1 MRSYAYG
8 ASHGRGSFLPCCTV
22 RSAGLFI
29 SLRGREREEEDEEE
43 EGERMQREM
52 RGAAGTAVDLSRRG
66 TTAAA
71 QAQGVARGEIMGG
84 SSPLPVP
91 GPVRGEA
98 SISIQREGV
107 WLAG

>member
-1 MRSYAYG
+1 MRSYAHG
-8 ASHGRGSFLPCCTV
+8 ASHGRGSFLTRCTV
-22 RSAGLFI
+22 GSAGLFI
-29 SLRGREREEEDEEE
+29 SLRGGEREDGDEEE
-43 EGERMQREM
+43 EGGRMRREM
-52 RGAAGTAVDLSRRG
+52 RGGAGTAVGLNRRG

-71 QAQGVARGEIMGG
+71 QAQGVARGEIVGG

>member
-29 SLRGREREEEDEEE
+29 SLRGGEREEEDEEE
-43 EGERMQREM
+43 EEEGERMRREM
-52 RGAAGTAVDLSRRG
+52 RGAAGTAVGLNRRG

-98 SISIQREGV
+98 SISIKLEGV
-107 WLAG
+107 